1 MRDGDDGD
9 VGYGEGEEDDE
20 EVVGDEV
27 EGLEDQVFHRASILL
42 CFNKKSRL
50 TIPDSEHIIAHKA
63 VEGFCGL
70 GIKSSV
76 AALLSSSF
84 ASLENLAIV
93 LGLHLEYSMVDFL

>member
-42 CFNKKSRL
+42 CFNKKSSL
-50 TIPDSEHIIAHKA
+50 TVPDSEQIVSCQTIK
-63 VEGFCGL
+63 GFCGL
-70 GIKSSV
+70 GIKTGV
-76 AALLSSSF
+76 AALLGSSF
-84 ASLENLAIV
+84 ASLESLAIV